1 MASDINYSSI
11 DADYPIAGKD
21 NDSQGFRDNFGYIK
35 DSLQAA
41 KGEIETL
48 QLTTAKTNADNDFNS
63 QKISQARFIDCSE
76 VVNQKNAIT
85 ATDTIIYSEGSVAI
99 IQLSA
104 NTATTVTLS
113 GFPTTLNAGRLR
125 VHITSQ
131 SNVSRIVTFQASA
144 GTIKKTSTTNNPVTV
159 ASADNH
165 TVIDFWSYDGGS
177 TVFMNLVGVFS

>member
-1 MASDINYSSI
+1 MASSINYSSI

-85 ATDTIIYSEGSVAI
+85 DTDTIIYSEGSVAI

-104 NTATTVTLS
+104 SAATVTLS
-113 GFPTTLNAGRLR
+113 GFPSTLNAGRLR

-131 SNVSRIVTFQASA
+131 ANVSRTVTFQASA
-144 GTIKKTSTTNNPVTV
+144 GTIKKTSTTSNPVTV
-159 ASADNH
+159 ASATNH